1 LHQQT
6 ITEEDLVIGV
16 SKLNANLYLNDVKEF
31 IMAIKQA
38 TGAQDNKLPLAE
50 TLTLIGNQ

>member
-1 LHQQT
+1 M
-6 ITEEDLVIGV
+6 IGV

-38 TGAQDNKLPLAE
+38 TGSQDNKIPLAE

>member
-1 LHQQT
+1 M
-6 ITEEDLVIGV
+6 VIGV